1 MRNSDMATD
10 DELSGGGTGG
20 AAAPSGSKHS
30 EFFDDKHII
39 VANQLEL
46 LARHPMP
53 ELELPSAKS
62 TITLLAT
69 ANLGPVPDPL
79 GTEGE
84 VDVRGAKAVR
94 ITSGP
99 CNPLQGPPTQSDS
112 TNGVEIAVGE
122 AQKITILRGL
132 LPGVDQKI
140 EMDPGSITIDGG
152 AGSITIQ
159 SLTQITLS
167 VAGGV
172 NTITMTPEGITIQG
186 LMITIQGALVQI
198 N

>member
-1 MRNSDMATD
+1 MASD
-10 DELSGGGTGG
+10 DELSGGGSGG
-20 AAAPSGSKHS
+20 AASGSPHA
-30 EFFDDKHII
+30 EFFDDKYILA
-39 VANQLEL
+39 ANQVEL
-46 LARHPMP
+46 VARHPMP
-53 ELELPSAKS
+53 PLPPGKS
-62 TITLLAT
+62 VISLLAT
-69 ANLGPVPDPL
+69 DNVGPVPTGL
-79 GTEGE
+79 EGE

-99 CNPLQGPPTQSDS
+99 FLPGLGPPAQSDS
-112 TNGVEIAVGE
+112 TDGVEIAVGE
-122 AQKITILRGL
+122 AQKVTILRGL
-132 LPGVDQKI
+132 LPGIDQKI

-152 AGSITIQ
+152 AGSVTIQ

>member
-1 MRNSDMATD
+1 MVSD

-20 AAAPSGSKHS
+20 GSTGSPHV
-30 EFFDDKHII
+30 EFFDAKHSI

-46 LARHPMP
+46 VARHPM
-53 ELELPSAKS
+53 LPLPPGKS
-62 TITLLAT
+62 TISLLAT
-69 ANLGPVPDPL
+69 DNVGPVPTGL
-79 GTEGE
+79 EGE
-84 VDVRGAKAVR
+84 VDIRGAKAVR

-99 CNPLQGPPTQSDS
+99 FLPGLGPPAQSDS
-112 TNGVEIAVGE
+112 TDGVEIAVGE
-122 AQKITILRGL
+122 AQKVTILRGL